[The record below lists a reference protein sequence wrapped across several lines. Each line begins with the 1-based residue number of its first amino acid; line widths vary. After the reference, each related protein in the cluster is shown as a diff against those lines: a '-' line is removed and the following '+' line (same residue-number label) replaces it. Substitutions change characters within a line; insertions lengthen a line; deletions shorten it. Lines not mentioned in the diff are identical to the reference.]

1 MKKTLS
7 KVMALF
13 LCAMT
18 GFTVGC
24 KGGSQDESWVGGN
37 PIQSGGSL
45 YEEEEKVF
53 EKTNYKLVNRG
64 VTEYKIVTSDTPTAL
79 ETMAA
84 SELSYFLR
92 EATGATLNTIKSSDW
107 KAGTPAISIG
117 DTVIARNA
125 GVSLPTDVDF
135 GTSGYLIKT
144 VEDSIIIMSGERSK
158 GEGCLY
164 GVYDFLGDA
173 VGYECYSE
181 DEFGL
186 DKKNTVEL
194 YKYDNIVLPTFDQRS
209 IGYRST
215 ITDMTYQR
223 RMRLIHQRTDNR
235 WGLEGHVQAGSN
247 NWSILPYNVYSVPHD
262 PAVCEAEDE
271 STCAVGHPDWY
282 AGGGTHL
289 CWTAGEDMEKT
300 FATRLYSVIVNNP
313 YSEYFHFGQ
322 EDNEYFCAC
331 QRCQEA
337 MEEWGMNNQ
346 GLQINW
352 ANGVVKYTEELRLA
366 NEETKNRN
374 VQYMI
379 YAYGGTMDAPTVK
392 QADGTFKP
400 KSDKVIPHEKLY
412 IWFTPISTDFSK
424 SLTHSNNLTVYEA
437 LQGYGVLCKGRILV
451 YIYDINFYN
460 YLVNFNNF
468 STVKGMYEEYK
479 ANGVYYMYSQG
490 PMDAVVPTLQEMR
503 IYVESELM
511 WDVSQD
517 YDTLVRKFMVNY
529 FREGAQAMYQYYNL
543 IRNRYAYYQGIE
555 VANIGS
561 IYSDIGNSNIWTEP
575 VVSALSD
582 CINDALKA
590 IEPLRETDA
599 ELYNKVKNRIM
610 KENISVLFLTLT
622 HHASYYSNEEVAQMK
637 ADLKH
642 YTTLF
647 GVTATRENGSLAG
660 LFD

>member
-1 MKKTLS
+1 MKKALS
-7 KVMALF
+7 TVMALL
-13 LCAMT
+13 LCAVT
-18 GFTVGC
+18 CATVGC
-24 KGGSQDESWVGGN
+24 KPKQADESWVEGT
-37 PIQSGGSL
+37 PIQSGDNL
-45 YEEEEKVF
+45 YEEEEKNL
-53 EKTNYKLVNRG
+53 ETTKYKLINRG
-64 VTEYKIVTSDTPTAL
+64 VTEYKIVTSDEPSAL

-84 SELSYFLR
+84 SELSYFIR
-92 EATGATLNTIKSSDW
+92 EATGATLNTIKSSEW
-107 KAGTPAISIG
+107 KQGTPAISIG
-117 DTVIARNA
+117 ETVIAKNA
-125 GVSLPTDVDF
+125 GVSLPKDVDF

-144 VEDSIIIMSGERSK
+144 VDDSLIIMSGERGK

-164 GVYDFLGDA
+164 GVYDFLDDA
-173 VGYECYSE
+173 VGYECYAE
-181 DEFGL
+181 DEFSI
-186 DKKNTVEL
+186 DKKNTVAL
-194 YKYDNIVLPTFDQRS
+194 YKYDKVVLPTFDQRS

-247 NWSILPYNVYSVPHD
+247 NWSILPYDVYSVPHD
-262 PAVCEAEDE
+262 PAICEAEDE
-271 STCAVGHPDWY
+271 STCAEGHLDWY
-282 AGGGTHL
+282 AGGGSQL

-300 FATRLYSVIVNNP
+300 FAQRLYSVIVNNP

-322 EDNEYFCAC
+322 EDNEYFCTC
-331 QRCQEA
+331 TRCQEA
-337 MEEWGMNNQ
+337 MTEWGMNNQ

-352 ANGVVKYTEELRLA
+352 ANGVVEYTEALRLA
-366 NEETKNRN
+366 NEDTKNRN
-374 VQYMI
+374 IQYMI

-400 KSDKVIPHEKLY
+400 KSDKVIPHNKLY

-424 SLTHSNNLTVYEA
+424 ALTHSNNLTVYEA

-479 ANGVYYMYSQG
+479 KNGVYYMYSQG

-511 WDVSQD
+511 WDVSQE

-529 FREGAQAMYQYYNL
+529 FREGANAMYQYYNL
-543 IRNRYAYYQGIE
+543 IRNRYAYYQGVE

-561 IYSDIGNSNIWTEP
+561 IYSDIGNSNLWTEP

-582 CINDALKA
+582 CIQEALKA
-590 IEPLRETDA
+590 IEGLRDTDVT
-599 ELYNKVKNRIM
+599 LYNKVKNRIM
-610 KENISVLFLTLT
+610 KENISVLFLTIT
-622 HHASYYSNEEVAQMK
+622 HHASYYSNEEVARMK
-637 ADLKH
+637 ADLKY

>member
-1 MKKTLS
+1 MKKALS
-7 KVMALF
+7 TVMALL
-13 LCAMT
+13 LCAVT
-18 GFTVGC
+18 CATVGC
-24 KGGSQDESWVGGN
+24 KPKQADESWVEGT
-37 PIQSGGSL
+37 PIQSGDNL
-45 YEEEEKVF
+45 HEEEEKNL
-53 EKTNYKLVNRG
+53 ETTKYKLINRG
-64 VTEYKIVTSDTPTAL
+64 VTEYKIVTSDEPSAL

-84 SELSYFLR
+84 SELSYFIR
-92 EATGATLNTIKSSDW
+92 EATGATLNTIKSSEW
-107 KAGTPAISIG
+107 KQGTPAISIG
-117 DTVIARNA
+117 ETVIAKNA
-125 GVSLPTDVDF
+125 GVSLPKDVDF

-144 VEDSIIIMSGERSK
+144 VDDSLIIMSGERGK
-158 GEGCLY
+158 GEGSLY
-164 GVYDFLGDA
+164 GVYDFLYDA
-173 VGYECYSE
+173 VGYECYAE
-181 DEFGL
+181 DEFSI
-186 DKKNTVEL
+186 DKKNTVAL
-194 YKYDNIVLPTFDQRS
+194 YKYDKVVLPTFDQRS

-247 NWSILPYNVYSVPHD
+247 SWSILPYNVYSVPHD
-262 PAVCEAEDE
+262 PAICEAEDE
-271 STCAVGHPDWY
+271 STCAEGHLDWY
-282 AGGGTHL
+282 AGGGSQL

-300 FATRLYSVIVNNP
+300 FAQRLYSVIVNNP

-322 EDNEYFCAC
+322 EDNEYFCTC
-331 QRCQEA
+331 TRCQEA
-337 MEEWGMNNQ
+337 MTEWGMNNQ

-352 ANGVVKYTEELRLA
+352 ANGVVEYTEALRLA
-366 NEETKNRN
+366 NEDTKNRN
-374 VQYMI
+374 IQYMI

-424 SLTHSNNLTVYEA
+424 ALTHSNNLTVYEA

-479 ANGVYYMYSQG
+479 KNGVYYMYSQG

-511 WDVSQD
+511 WDVSQE

-529 FREGAQAMYQYYNL
+529 FREGANAMYQYYNL
-543 IRNRYAYYQGIE
+543 IRNRYTYYQGVE

-561 IYSDIGNSNIWTEP
+561 IYSDIGNSNLWTEP

-582 CINDALKA
+582 CIQEALKA
-590 IEPLRETDA
+590 IEGLRDTDVT
-599 ELYNKVKNRIM
+599 LYNKVKNRIM
-610 KENISVLFLTLT
+610 KENISVLFLTIT
-622 HHASYYSNEEVAQMK
+622 HHASYYSNEEVARMK
-637 ADLKH
+637 ADLKY